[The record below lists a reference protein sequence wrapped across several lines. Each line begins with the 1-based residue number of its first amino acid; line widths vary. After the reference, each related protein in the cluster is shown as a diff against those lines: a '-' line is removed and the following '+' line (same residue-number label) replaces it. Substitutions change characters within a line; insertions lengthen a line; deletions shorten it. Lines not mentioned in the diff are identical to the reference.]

1 MNKYI
6 LFVLYAFLYIAASAQ
21 TVQSD
26 DMKRADYYDGKGDYA
41 TSFSLYEKA
50 ANEGNVIAMRKLAY
64 AYLTGRGTL
73 VDGTKAT
80 ALYLKASEKGD
91 ATAMYMLVNS
101 YYNGIGIPSNPD
113 EALKWLKKAA
123 DSNSID
129 ALRLLAQCYEE
140 GNGMDKDSKEAAA
153 LRSKA
158 DSLENCIIESLSK
171 VVVVEKKSTLTITVN
186 KDNMPDSVAEK
197 TVSTSPAIRILYP
210 ENQYLFH
217 DESLKLRYYI
227 DNVNGKHLNV
237 LAMVNGEFQTGARSV
252 STANTIDVDLPKK
265 DCLVQLML
273 KDDAG
278 NICGEPTSIQLRWDK
293 SFEQLI
299 LPNLYVF
306 AVGIGN
312 YHDKNLPPLKYT
324 VKDCKDFV
332 AAIQTKK
339 GKPYND
345 VFTHVLLDESATR
358 DSIYEGIAWL
368 KRHVT
373 QNDVAIF
380 YYAGHGFRDE
390 KDRFFFANIDG
401 DTEKNYKNMS
411 AGDFKNQ
418 INDISGKVLLFVD
431 ACYSGAIY
439 QTRSAA
445 AEHFVEQ
452 LTRSGDGKIMYASS
466 SADTKSREDDKWQN
480 GVFTKVLIEAFN
492 GALRKPNRE
501 GLSAN
506 ELGYYLEERVKEL
519 TDCKQI
525 PKYINPNNIDNF
537 NLFLYDKE

>member
-1 MNKYI
+1 M
-6 LFVLYAFLYIAASAQ
+6 
-21 TVQSD
+21 
-26 DMKRADYYDGKGDYA
+26 
-41 TSFSLYEKA
+41 
-50 ANEGNVIAMRKLAY
+50 
-64 AYLTGRGTL
+64 
-73 VDGTKAT
+73 
-80 ALYLKASEKGD
+80 
-91 ATAMYMLVNS
+91 
-101 YYNGIGIPSNPD
+101 
-113 EALKWLKKAA
+113 
-123 DSNSID
+123 
-129 ALRLLAQCYEE
+129 
-140 GNGMDKDSKEAAA
+140 
-153 LRSKA
+153 
-158 DSLENCIIESLSK
+158 
-171 VVVVEKKSTLTITVN
+171 
-186 KDNMPDSVAEK
+186 
-197 TVSTSPAIRILYP
+197 
-210 ENQYLFH
+210 
-217 DESLKLRYYI
+217 
-227 DNVNGKHLNV
+227 
-237 LAMVNGEFQTGARSV
+237 
-252 STANTIDVDLPKK
+252 
-265 DCLVQLML
+265 
-273 KDDAG
+273 
-278 NICGEPTSIQLRWDK
+278 
-293 SFEQLI
+293 
-299 LPNLYVF
+299 
-306 AVGIGN
+306 
-312 YHDKNLPPLKYT
+312 KYT

-431 ACYSGAIY
+431 ACYSGAVY

-452 LTRSGDGKIMYASS
+452 LTRSGEGKIMYASS

-501 GLSAN
+501 GLSVSVIIMT
-506 ELGYYLEERVKEL
+506 R
-519 TDCKQI
+519 I
-525 PKYINPNNIDNF
+525 
-537 NLFLYDKE
+537 FLL